1 MKEAF
6 DRVERPF
13 MLGLRSSSQD
23 MRRKFFAIYNKTLP
37 PTLFDRL
44 KFILCTQNW
53 EHLAG
58 TFWLKHAL
66 ARLLHDTVFKLRFF
80 GCDCFIDPLCR
91 WYGCSP

>member
-1 MKEAF
+1 
-6 DRVERPF
+6 
-13 MLGLRSSSQD
+13 MLGLRSSSQE

-66 ARLLHDTVFKLRFF
+66 VRLLSDSGFRLQGF
-80 GCDCFIDPLCR
+80 GCDCFTNPYR
-91 WYGCSP
+91 RYYGCSPLRKVR